1 MKSLKH
7 YTIIGAL
14 FVLITGTFSHFIYE
28 WTGENFF
35 VGLFTPTNE
44 STWEHMKLIFFPM
57 LIYSFIMNIK
67 FKENFKCVTSSL
79 AFGNLLGT
87 FLIPIIF
94 YTYSGILGH
103 NIFILD
109 IMTFVVCVLIAFFA
123 AYKLTLS
130 CVMQKYTYM
139 LCILEVLTMLC
150 FFIFTYCT
158 PAIGLFTFPVK

>member
-28 WTGENFF
+28 WTGENF
-35 VGLFTPTNE
+35 
-44 STWEHMKLIFFPM
+44 
-57 LIYSFIMNIK
+57 
-67 FKENFKCVTSSL
+67 KCVTSSL

-87 FLIPIIF
+87 FSIPIIF